1 MRRTVCVGGW
11 AAPWAASAIN
21 ESHFSCRLATEG
33 AEKRAKGK
41 RSREIKVG
49 GRDEEGIRKDQM
61 FCVST
66 IEYHI
71 SCLESNFVFNRGAPA
86 QDTLPSARREIA
98 PQFCTNARRGV
109 RELKNCFWF
118 YVWRTA
124 SLLQVEHF
132 VLFLKFTFR
141 TARWRM

>member
-1 MRRTVCVGGW
+1 MRRTVCVCGW

-61 FCVST
+61 FHVSA

-71 SCLESNFVFNRGAPA
+71 SCSESNFVFNRGAPA
-86 QDTLPSARREIA
+86 QSTLPSARREIA
-98 PQFCTNARRGV
+98 LQFCTNARRGV

-118 YVWRTA
+118 YMWRTA

-132 VLFLKFTFR
+132 VLFFKVYF
-141 TARWRM
+141 

>member
-1 MRRTVCVGGW
+1 MGGW

-61 FCVST
+61 FRVST

-71 SCLESNFVFNRGAPA
+71 SCSESNFVFNSAAPA
-86 QDTLPSARREIA
+86 RTPCHQHGGKLHCNSAQMPGEA
-98 PQFCTNARRGV
+98 
-109 RELKNCFWF
+109 
-118 YVWRTA
+118 
-124 SLLQVEHF
+124 
-132 VLFLKFTFR
+132 
-141 TARWRM
+141 